1 MARLNTRMV
10 LVEICKEIDGHD
22 MASLR
27 YLTQDVISLADLDK
41 CKIAIDIFT
50 HLENDKNVPA
60 TKIIAHCLTLMEKP
74 RLVRKLGL
82 DPDTTLKEVENDKTT
97 VDLNRKALF
106 NVAQDLS
113 TEEVDKLIAIA
124 KNRLPNIAPA
134 IRKLNKMEAHSR
146 AYGLFDIME
155 QRKVIS
161 SKNCSLLY
169 QMLKHIKRTALHKY
183 IECFT
188 GNII

>member
-1 MARLNTRMV
+1 MARLNIRMV

-27 YLTQDVISLADLDK
+27 YLTQGVISPADSEK

-97 VDLNRKALF
+97 VDLNR
-106 NVAQDLS
+106 
-113 TEEVDKLIAIA
+113 
-124 KNRLPNIAPA
+124 
-134 IRKLNKMEAHSR
+134 
-146 AYGLFDIME
+146 
-155 QRKVIS
+155 
-161 SKNCSLLY
+161 
-169 QMLKHIKRTALHKY
+169 
-183 IECFT
+183 
-188 GNII
+188 